1 MAGAGVGTHVAP
13 KGCPARKSIKKG
25 KRTASE
31 TIVRKSFF
39 ITAFVIASALGALLL
54 LAFNQFQLYGRHE
67 QIISQT
73 ERLTFQYSNIREQI
87 IEDIV
92 QDRLNELAQI
102 SAAVEELHNSI
113 ITLLDN
119 PLIPAEYKFSFM
131 QQIDLPGLVLLLR
144 RSGTEQ
150 GDKNLLR
157 RIIEETRIIG
167 ERFMLLERLVLGYAK
182 QKLVDFQAIVIGTLA
197 LVVFLVTTL
206 LVITYRFLILPVG
219 NLTAQAESVLRGTGD
234 RFYLPGGWREVS
246 GLADRM
252 NQLLLE
258 TGSSREEAA
267 RLERILQSCSLVASK
282 IRESE
287 GTTELCQLVCRFLL
301 TNPDYILAWIG
312 TEEGGGAL
320 SPIAADGSST
330 MTGKECQECFGALLA
345 AQEGKN
351 DPAVQAMRT
360 GETVIRRDILAGA
373 PMGPFK
379 NTPMASG
386 VVDSISL
393 PIGKGKEL
401 FGVLTVYAMAKDGFQ
416 GLEAKT
422 LGELAEILDGR
433 LNYFRVLK
441 RLELEKKVKNCI
453 GEKTDII
460 SLVLDQEGIIRG
472 VDTYLSASPNRK
484 ATESW
489 VGGKVSDVVRP
500 LSEPEKVMLNAAL
513 AEKRRYEFN
522 AELVGIGGIFSATLT
537 PVENH
542 RIEKAS
548 LLLVLVPPHK
558 NMLIQPE
565 NLQIAYSS
573 AVGQFA
579 STIAHEITD
588 LSNGIINYAQMLSD
602 EMTDEPASEQRRHL
616 DRIIAGGEKVAAV
629 VEPLLV
635 EQHDVEYASD
645 LVEVQAIV
653 DEVFNLAGYVLRKD
667 GITVNYTIHP
677 PTLQYIRQHLRLI
690 LLTLLN
696 SLRAILNRRY
706 PQKDPAKALTLSI
719 LQFME
724 GDAELIRINVQVPW
738 ISDGEGVQEAFPSE
752 FRLNKELVRNM
763 GGEMK
768 FSPAGQEKMKIEI
781 ILPC

>member
-1 MAGAGVGTHVAP
+1 
-13 KGCPARKSIKKG
+13 
-25 KRTASE
+25 
-31 TIVRKSFF
+31 VRKSFF
-39 ITAFVIASALGALLL
+39 ITAFVIAAALGALLL

-73 ERLTFQYSNIREQI
+73 EKLTFQYSNIREQI

-92 QDRLNELAQI
+92 QGRLNELAQI
-102 SAAVEELHNSI
+102 SSAVEELHNSI

-119 PLIPAEYKFSFM
+119 SLIPAEYKFSFM

-197 LVVFLVTTL
+197 LVVFLVSTL
-206 LVITYRFLILPVG
+206 LVITYRFLMLPVV
-219 NLTAQAESVLRGTGD
+219 NLTSQAESVLQGTGD
-234 RFYLPGGWREVS
+234 RLYLSGGWQEVS
-246 GLADRM
+246 GLADKM
-252 NQLLLE
+252 NHLLLE
-258 TGSSREEAA
+258 RGSSREAA
-267 RLERILQSCSLVASK
+267 ERLERILQSCSLVAEK
-282 IRESE
+282 IRETE
-287 GTTELCQLVCRFLL
+287 GTAELCQLVCRFLL

-312 TEEGGGAL
+312 TEEGGGGL

-345 AQEGKN
+345 AQEGKH
-351 DPAVQAMRT
+351 DPAVQALRT
-360 GETVIRRDILAGA
+360 GEMVIRKNILAGA

-379 NTPMASG
+379 NTPMANG

-393 PIGKGKEL
+393 PIGKGKDL
-401 FGVLTVYAMAKDGFQ
+401 FGVLTVYVMAKGGIQD
-416 GLEAKT
+416 LEART
-422 LGELAEILDGR
+422 LAELAEILDGR
-433 LNYFRVLK
+433 LNFFRVLK
-441 RLELEKKVKNCI
+441 SLELEKKVKNCI

-460 SLVLDQEGIIRG
+460 SLVLDQEGTIRAA
-472 VDTYLSASPNRK
+472 DTYLTSSPYRK
-484 ATESW
+484 TAENW
-489 VGGKVSDVVRP
+489 VGGKVSDVVRA
-500 LSEPEKVMLNAAL
+500 LSEPEKVMLKAAL
-513 AEKRRYEFN
+513 AEARRYDFN
-522 AELVGIGGIFSATLT
+522 AELVGISGIFSAILT
-537 PVENH
+537 PVDNFPADE
-542 RIEKAS
+542 AS
-548 LLLVLVPPHK
+548 LLLVLMPPQQ

-602 EMTDEPASEQRRHL
+602 EMTDEPASELRRHL

-635 EQHDVEYASD
+635 EQNDAENADD
-645 LVEVQAIV
+645 LAGVQSIA

-667 GITVNYTIHP
+667 GIAFHYTVQP
-677 PTLQYIRQHLRLI
+677 PSLQYKRQHLRLI

-696 SLRAILNRRY
+696 SLRAILNKHY
-706 PQKDPAKALTLSI
+706 PQKDPAKGLTLSI

-724 GDAELIRINVQVPW
+724 GGAELIRISVTVPC
-738 ISDGEGVQEAFPSE
+738 SADEEGVQESLPSE

-768 FSPAGQEKMKIEI
+768 FSPAAQKKMNIEI